1 MNFENEPKG
10 AESLLQF
17 QDFGIANTNS
27 SGNNTKPPPYE
38 QTHNFSKFPESHIDI
53 DEERDAGNAS
63 TAPNNQQTS
72 GPSMLSW
79 AYYQRYF
86 DVDTPQVKERV
97 IWSFLPRPSRDTLTT
112 YIRPSPDLYGPFWI
126 CVTLVFCIAIM
137 GNIADYMQSGGEGQH
152 WRYDFRKVSISATTI
167 FCYALLVPLLLWV
180 LLWWRRRQ
188 DDQTALG
195 LMEMIS
201 LYGYSLSIYIP
212 ISILW
217 TIPFPWI
224 QWTFVIVGAALSGT
238 VLVLSL
244 WPPLSASQR
253 GIAVALLGVILALHF
268 LLAAGLQ
275 LYFFRY
281 SHNVTTSSG
290 NQGVSPA
297 QRLSIEPLA
306 MDKVTELHGL
316 DVKNLVLEEA
326 PNMPGTNAIQ
336 SKSSIEKSIQA
347 NNASA
352 IQSNNVSPTEA
363 HQMKKTAAVT
373 IVGQTVTH
381 KHTVNVE
388 VKTTPSKSE
397 SVTNLV
403 DSTTN

>member
-1 MNFENEPKG
+1 
-10 AESLLQF
+10 
-17 QDFGIANTNS
+17 
-27 SGNNTKPPPYE
+27 
-38 QTHNFSKFPESHIDI
+38 
-53 DEERDAGNAS
+53 
-63 TAPNNQQTS
+63 
-72 GPSMLSW
+72 
-79 AYYQRYF
+79 
-86 DVDTPQVKERV
+86 
-97 IWSFLPRPSRDTLTT
+97 
-112 YIRPSPDLYGPFWI
+112 
-126 CVTLVFCIAIM
+126 
-137 GNIADYMQSGGEGQH
+137 
-152 WRYDFRKVSISATTI
+152 
-167 FCYALLVPLLLWV
+167 
-180 LLWWRRRQ
+180 
-188 DDQTALG
+188 
-195 LMEMIS
+195 MEMIS

-212 ISILW
+212 ISVILFSRLSMSYPFGSSRLRFFLQILW

-336 SKSSIEKSIQA
+336 SKSSTEKSIQA

-388 VKTTPSKSE
+388 VKTTPSKTE

-403 DSTTN
+403 DSKTN